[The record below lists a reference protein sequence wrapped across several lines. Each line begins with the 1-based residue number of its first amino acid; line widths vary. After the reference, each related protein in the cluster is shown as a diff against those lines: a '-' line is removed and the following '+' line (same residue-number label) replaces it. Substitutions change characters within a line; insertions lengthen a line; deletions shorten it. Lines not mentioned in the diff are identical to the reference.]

1 MCVQRSWAF
10 RRAQLEFADEAL
22 HVMNSIERLT
32 ATATPPPRRVCVA
45 TTVMHRSLGEEAVL
59 LDMASTTYFG
69 LNAVAARFWQLVS
82 ENPDFGMAVASLT
95 AEFDVE
101 NNTLIADLTEL
112 CGRLSLAGLVT
123 LE

>member
-1 MCVQRSWAF
+1 
-10 RRAQLEFADEAL
+10 
-22 HVMNSIERLT
+22 MNSIERST
-32 ATATPPPRRVCVA
+32 TTATPTPRRVCVA

-59 LDMASTTYFG
+59 LDMATTTYFG

-82 ENPDFGMAVASLT
+82 ENPDFGMAVTNLT

-101 NNTLIADLTEL
+101 NATLIADLTEL